1 VDQAQRVLGIGSA
14 RTEQEVCTHEAIKLS
29 TPAGRATV
37 GMIEPGRFAFSTS
50 SRERIVLV
58 EGSMK
63 VRLPGA
69 EWAAL
74 GTGQEIV
81 VKAGDSFDIDAQAH
95 VAYICYYG

>member
-1 VDQAQRVLGIGSA
+1 MRHNSYFDGKVQSL
-14 RTEQEVCTHEAIKLS
+14 ELS

-37 GMIEPGRFAFSTS
+37 GVIEPGRFTFSTS
-50 SRERIVLV
+50 SQERIVLV

-81 VKAGDSFDIDAQAH
+81 VKAGVSFDIDAPAH